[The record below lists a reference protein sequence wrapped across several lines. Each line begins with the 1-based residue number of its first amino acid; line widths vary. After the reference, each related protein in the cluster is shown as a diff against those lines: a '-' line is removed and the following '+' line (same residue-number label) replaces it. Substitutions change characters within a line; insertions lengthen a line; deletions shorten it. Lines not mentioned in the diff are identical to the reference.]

1 MAQPSVAREPSMEE
15 ILASIRRI
23 IESNEPAPSN
33 GFPGQPAPEFELGD
47 VELDVDF
54 AEDISAEIPSP
65 PAHVP
70 PAANQGYGARQFN
83 DFAPV
88 ADREEP
94 AAEKSMSLADVAA
107 RVRAAADRNAALG
120 PQGGLGQGQGATP
133 ATAAAPVPTR
143 PSFEA
148 ERPQPVQPARPTD
161 VRPLMAA
168 VAPAPQPVR
177 EMPTFNPPPQVSAP
191 APAPAP
197 QPVPVW
203 ETMELRGAVEEQE
216 KPVSRAV
223 DLRQEPVAEPVVQKN
238 EPKLDLP
245 LNLVSA
251 EAGAQIAR
259 SFGALAD
266 VFDGARNPTIET
278 VAQDM
283 LRPMLQEWLEDNLPT
298 IVERMVR
305 EEIERVA
312 RGPRR

>member
-33 GFPGQPAPEFELGD
+33 GFPGQPATEFELGE

-54 AEDISAEIPSP
+54 AEDTSAEIPSP

-88 ADREEP
+88 VEREEP
-94 AAEKSMSLADVAA
+94 VAEKSMSLADVAA
-107 RVRAAADRNAALG
+107 RVRAAADRNATLG
-120 PQGGLGQGQGATP
+120 PQGSLAHGQGVTP
-133 ATAAAPVPTR
+133 LPTASPAPTQ
-143 PSFEA
+143 SSLEA
-148 ERPQPVQPARPTD
+148 ERPQVAQPARPTD
-161 VRPLMAA
+161 VRPLLAA
-168 VAPAPQPVR
+168 TAPQPLR
-177 EMPTFNPPPQVSAP
+177 EMPTFNPPPQAA

-203 ETMELRGAVEEQE
+203 ETMQLRGAVEEE

-223 DLRQEPVAEPVVQKN
+223 DVRQEPMAEPAVQKS

-245 LNLVSA
+245 VNLVSA

-259 SFGALAD
+259 SFGALAE
-266 VFDGARNPTIET
+266 VFDGVRNPTIET

>member
-33 GFPGQPAPEFELGD
+33 GFPGQPASEFELGE

-88 ADREEP
+88 VEREEP
-94 AAEKSMSLADVAA
+94 VAEKSMSLADVAA
-107 RVRAAADRNAALG
+107 RVRAAADRNATLG
-120 PQGGLGQGQGATP
+120 PQGSLAHGQGVTP
-133 ATAAAPVPTR
+133 APTASPAPTQ
-143 PSFEA
+143 SSLEA
-148 ERPQPVQPARPTD
+148 ERPQVAQPARPTD
-161 VRPLMAA
+161 VRPLLAA
-168 VAPAPQPVR
+168 TAPQSLR
-177 EMPTFNPPPQVSAP
+177 EMPTFNPPSQAAAP
-191 APAPAP
+191 APAS

-203 ETMELRGAVEEQE
+203 ETMQLRGTVEEE

-223 DLRQEPVAEPVVQKN
+223 DLRQEPMAEPVVQKS
-238 EPKLDLP
+238 EPKLDRP
-245 LNLVSA
+245 VNLVSA

-259 SFGALAD
+259 SFGALAE
-266 VFDGARNPTIET
+266 VFDGVRNPTIET